1 MSTAHFKKTGKEKKI
16 KCKTNRREEVIKTRM
31 ELNEIKFRETAEKV
45 NETIS

>member
-1 MSTAHFKKTGKEKKI
+1 MQ
-16 KCKTNRREEVIKTRM
+16 TNRREEVIKTRM